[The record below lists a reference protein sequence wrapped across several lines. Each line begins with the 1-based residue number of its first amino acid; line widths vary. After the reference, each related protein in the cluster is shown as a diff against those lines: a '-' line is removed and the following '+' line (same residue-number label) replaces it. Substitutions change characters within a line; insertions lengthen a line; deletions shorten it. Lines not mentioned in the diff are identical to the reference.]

1 MRTFEVSL
9 NGKKLCNAGIGD
21 DGVLTVIVRSHIR
34 GTSRRGK
41 EDLRL
46 DVGGL
51 IGSTMEYLHW
61 QEYRRLRRGDEIRIK
76 VAEAA
81 VASKPSRRE
90 REDPTLGAKAEAKYL
105 ENAAKRLGWKI
116 VKPTKSRA
124 K

>member
-9 NGKKLCNAGIGD
+9 NGRELCTAGVGE
-21 DGVLTVIVRSHIR
+21 DGVLTVIVRSQARNI
-34 GTSRRGK
+34 SRRGK

-46 DVGGL
+46 DVGGM

-61 QEYRRLRRGDEIRIK
+61 QEQRLLRQGDEIQIR
-76 VAEAA
+76 VAEAE
-81 VASKPSRRE
+81 VASKPCRRE

-105 ENAAKRLGWKI
+105 EHAAKRLGWKI